1 MEKEELTTLEITTQK
16 GSIQLK
22 KGENV
27 SAVLAPFSNYNY
39 PIKFIGDIETIS
51 IGSYVGED
59 LNHPKFQI
67 TDIFW
72 THNSSTQI
80 IVLDLMALADVY
92 LDKKNRYLVWK
103 NTYTLAR
110 ITLSDKGFIGEREDL
125 SGPIIEEIIKNQ
137 LPISLCLETTI
148 PDNYYLLLNVLT
160 EMAFLKKVD
169 LIITTGGTGVTER
182 DITPD
187 ATEKIIERRLWGFEH
202 AIFSE
207 GLKKTKHAI
216 ISRAICG
223 IAKQSLIIN
232 LPGSKKAV
240 LENLSTI
247 LPALRHTLD
256 KIKNDPTECGK

>member
-1 MEKEELTTLEITTQK
+1 MEKEELNVVEIIIKK
-16 GSIQLK
+16 GPIQVK
-22 KGENV
+22 KGENI
-27 SAVLAPFSNYNY
+27 SAVLAPFSQDDY
-39 PIKFIGDIETIS
+39 PVKFIGDIETIS
-51 IGSYVGED
+51 SGSYVGD
-59 LNHPKFQI
+59 NLNHPKFEI

-72 THNSSTQI
+72 RHDCSTQI
-80 IVLDLMALADVY
+80 ICLDLMAVKDVY

-103 NTYTLAR
+103 DNYTLAR

-125 SGPIIEEIIKNQ
+125 SGPIIEEMIKNQ
-137 LPISLCLETTI
+137 LPISLCFKITI

-223 IAKQSLIIN
+223 IANQSLIIN

-240 LENLSTI
+240 SENISTI